1 MSKTPI
7 NEAILS
13 QVLHHMRNGQ
23 LRRCIEMGLEPE
35 ILAQLQQP
43 SVLSLLI
50 NTSVSWC
57 NVTIDGDIIKK
68 LVAGAQRSNEEV
80 RMIERALRLGAT
92 TQMLQQFFGLSPQD
106 VALQRLVIGVT
117 ARRGRWREFSE
128 EMDAQLWYRWTHLMK
143 EHQVE
148 LDDSLALLDIAM
160 LVAEELNVPQCT
172 DASESTENIE
182 NTESLSLAIIWHR
195 IQSWIKE
202 GLYPPAHPNAA
213 FTRSLNLVSASH
225 QRRPQPTV
233 TSAEG
238 NCDL

>member
-43 SVLSLLI
+43 SVLSLLL
-50 NTSVSWC
+50 NTPVSWC
-57 NVTIDGDIIKK
+57 SVTIDGDIVKK
-68 LVAGAQRSNEEV
+68 LLTGAQRSDEEV

-148 LDDSLALLDIAM
+148 LEDSLALLDVAM
-160 LVAEELNVPQCT
+160 LVAEELNIPQDT
-172 DASESTENIE
+172 GTSES
-182 NTESLSLAIIWHR
+182 TESLSLAIIWHR
-195 IQSWIKE
+195 VQSWIKE
-202 GLYPPAHPNAA
+202 GLYPPSHQNAS
-213 FTRSLNLVSASH
+213 FTRSLKLVSPTN
-225 QRRPQPTV
+225 QRRAQPV
-233 TSAEG
+233 ATSVEG
-238 NCDL
+238 DSDL